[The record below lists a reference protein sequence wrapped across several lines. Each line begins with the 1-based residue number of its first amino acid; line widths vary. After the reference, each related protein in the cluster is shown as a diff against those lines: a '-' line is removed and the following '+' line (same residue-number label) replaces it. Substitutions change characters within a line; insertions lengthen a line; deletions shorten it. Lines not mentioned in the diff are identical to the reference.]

1 MKLLPLPD
9 SLSTWR
15 GSAAALADKVN
26 ELLTQLTASPTEEVN
41 ERLVRYYVQE
51 GVLDPPEREGR
62 EAMFGFRQLVQA
74 IAARFLLR
82 DSWPLR
88 KVAEL
93 IRTSD
98 IDALLALAPGATS
111 RTPAEAAIARIRGSE
126 SAPTD
131 FPAFARTPRTTAK
144 APDVVAPPM
153 VSACYAPDF
162 SDRALE
168 AAADI
173 TQRRSALTDNLRA
186 LGNESGT
193 PERRRTLRLT
203 LAPWCQVDL
212 DVDALG
218 KMDERTPEI
227 LGSALTLA
235 LQEERLKKGE
245 KT

>member
-1 MKLLPLPD
+1 MMKLLPLPD
-9 SLSTWR
+9 ALAAWR

-26 ELLTQLTASPTEEVN
+26 EVLTQLTASDTEEVN

-126 SAPTD
+126 PQATVKASRPVAYAMVRDSTAFD
-131 FPAFARTPRTTAK
+131 FA
-144 APDVVAPPM
+144 D
-153 VSACYAPDF
+153 S
-162 SDRALE
+162 ALE
-168 AAADI
+168 KAADI

-186 LGNESGT
+186 LGNESGA
-193 PERRRTLRLT
+193 PERRRLLRLE
-203 LAPWCQVDL
+203 LAPWCHVDL
-212 DVDALG
+212 DAEELR
-218 KMDERTPEI
+218 KMDEHVPEI
-227 LGSALTLA
+227 LGTALTQA

-245 KT
+245 

>member
-1 MKLLPLPD
+1 MMKLLPLPN
-9 SLSTWR
+9 SLSAWR

-26 ELLTQLTASPTEEVN
+26 EVLTQLTASPTEEVN

-93 IRTSD
+93 IRTAD

-111 RTPAEAAIARIRGSE
+111 RTPAEAAIARIRSSE
-126 SAPTD
+126 AQATVKASRPVAHATLRHAA
-131 FPAFARTPRTTAK
+131 AF
-144 APDVVAPPM
+144 
-153 VSACYAPDF
+153 DF

-168 AAADI
+168 KAADI

-186 LGNESGT
+186 LGNESGA
-193 PERRRTLRLT
+193 PERRRLLRLE
-203 LAPWCQVDL
+203 LAPWCHVDL
-212 DVDALG
+212 DAEELR
-218 KMDERTPEI
+218 KMDEHVPEI
-227 LGSALTLA
+227 LGTALTQV
-235 LQEERLKKGE
+235 LQEERLRRGE
-245 KT
+245 

>member
-1 MKLLPLPD
+1 M
-9 SLSTWR
+9 STQDRIRSYIVDELRFR
-15 GSAAALADKVN
+15 GSAKDLADKVN
-26 ELLTQLTASPTEEVN
+26 EVMTTLTSSPTDEVN

-51 GVLDPPEREGR
+51 GVLDAPEREGR

-111 RTPAEAAIARIRGSE
+111 RTPAEAAIARIRSGE
-126 SAPTD
+126 PQA
-131 FPAFARTPRTTAK
+131 TAK
-144 APDVVAPPM
+144 ASRPVA
-153 VSACYAPDF
+153 YATLRHAAAFDF
-162 SDRALE
+162 SVRALE
-168 AAADI
+168 KAADI

-186 LGNESGT
+186 LGNESGA
-193 PERRRTLRLT
+193 PERRRLLRLE
-203 LAPWCQVDL
+203 LAPWCHVDL
-212 DVDALG
+212 DAEELR
-218 KMDERTPEI
+218 KMDEHVPEI
-227 LGSALTLA
+227 LGTALTQA

-245 KT
+245 